1 MYKKNVLLLM
11 LILATLLSRAQ
22 ISMTLQ
28 VPPVGALVKTQL
40 WNLLLVNSGGRSLP
54 VRIRLALLDEKT
66 NQVVMTASTLPFILD
81 KGARQIQA
89 KDLGPIEYA
98 YNGPAALTNHDPNGM
113 LPAGSYQACYTVA
126 NGEGVT
132 MIENC
137 ILVAVDPLSP
147 PLLNTPANEGSIYTA
162 SPQFTWLPP
171 TPISIFSDL
180 SYDLVL
186 VEVLSGQGKADAI
199 EQNIPV
205 YTGGFIRSPYM
216 NYPSSY
222 RALDTA
228 KTYAWRI
235 VAMNSGQPIAMS
247 DIWTFKVINPPKPVL
262 PVVYTSYIE
271 LRQGLDAS
279 LATAGASL
287 NVTYDN
293 AAADSLVHYT
303 ISSIQEAGNPVV
315 QQGSLPLRRGRNWL
329 TVPLNNGGYSRGK
342 LYLFQFSNGRNESWN
357 IKFTPASK

>member
-1 MYKKNVLLLM
+1 MYKRNLLLHV
-11 LILATLLSRAQ
+11 LILATLLSKAQ

-40 WNLLLVNSGGRSLP
+40 WNLLLVNSGNRSLL

-66 NQVVMTASTLPFILD
+66 NQVVLTASTLPFSLD

-89 KDLGPIEYA
+89 KDLGPIDYA

-113 LPAGSYQACYTVA
+113 LPAGSYQACYTIA

-137 ILVAVDPLSP
+137 VLVAVDPLSP
-147 PLLNTPANEGSIYTA
+147 PLLNTPANEGNIYTA

-171 TPISIFSDL
+171 TPVSIFTDL

-186 VEVLSGQGKADAI
+186 VEVLAGQGNADAI

-205 YTGGFIRSPYM
+205 YSGGFLRNPYL
-216 NYPSSY
+216 NYSSSY

-228 KTYAWRI
+228 RTYAWRI
-235 VAMNSGQPIAMS
+235 VAMNGGQPIAMS
-247 DIWTFKVINPPKPVL
+247 DIWTFKVVSPPRPV
-262 PVVYTSYIE
+262 PPAEYTSYLE
-271 LRQGLDAS
+271 LRRGLDAS
-279 LATAGASL
+279 MATAGSSL

-303 ISSIQEAGNPVV
+303 ISSIQEAGNPII

-329 TVPLNNGGYSRGK
+329 TIPLNKSGYTRDK
-342 LYLFQFSNGRNESWN
+342 LYLFQFGNGRNESWN